1 MSMLRIENVSKSFG
15 GLLALNECSLS
26 LERNQIIGLIGPNGS
41 GKTTLFNLITGVLRP
56 TSGEIY
62 FQDQRITKLSPY
74 AIARRGISRT
84 FQITRIFRGM
94 TVIENLLVVARGDN
108 HDGSLEK
115 KAIGLLKFVKLYEL
129 RDGYAGEL
137 SYGQQKLL
145 DFARALMTDPVLV
158 LLDEPTSGLYPAMLE
173 QMVKQVQEMR
183 GPDKTVFMIE
193 HNMRVVMRL
202 CDKIFVL
209 DNGEKIAEGHPDSV
223 RANRRV
229 IDSYLGM
236 RNDSSG

>member
-1 MSMLRIENVSKSFG
+1 MSMLRVENVSKSFG

-115 KAIGLLKFVKLYEL
+115 KAIELLKFVKLYEL

-145 DFARALMTDPVLV
+145 DFARALMTEPVLV

>member
-1 MSMLRIENVSKSFG
+1 MLRVENVSKSFG

-115 KAIGLLKFVKLYEL
+115 KAIELLKFVKLYEL

-145 DFARALMTDPVLV
+145 DFARALMTEPVLV

-236 RNDSSG
+236 RN

>member
-1 MSMLRIENVSKSFG
+1 MLRVENVSKSFG

-115 KAIGLLKFVKLYEL
+115 KAIELLKFVKLYEL

-145 DFARALMTDPVLV
+145 DFARALMTEPVLV